1 MSEREAKW
9 YKSPAVIG
17 LVLTLAGF
25 GLFTLVFKL
34 IGDSVVG
41 Q

>member
-1 MSEREAKW
+1 MSERNAKW

-17 LVLTLAGF
+17 LIVTLAGF
-25 GLFTLVFKL
+25 GLFTLVFKF
-34 IGDSVVG
+34 IGDWLTG